1 MTWIFLS
8 LQVGKRFPAS
18 RRFGRAGG
26 FLQTSQI
33 LKILF
38 QIPVF
43 DTLILFFELFVLF
56 LSRVLRYFCRV
67 EKNGYKY
74 MK

>member
-8 LQVGKRFPAS
+8 LQVGKRFPVS
-18 RRFGRAGG
+18 RRFGRADG

-43 DTLILFFELFVLF
+43 DTFILFFELFVLF
-56 LSRVLRYFCRV
+56 SSHVLCYFCGA
-67 EKNGYKY
+67 EN
-74 MK
+74 MDINT